1 LDYAV
6 ATFWDLFMYFWE
18 RKRNK
23 KPTKTTK
30 KKKKVGKF
38 KKITTKWMGETKMQ
52 SEGLEI

>member
-1 LDYAV
+1 
-6 ATFWDLFMYFWE
+6 MYFWE

>member
-1 LDYAV
+1 MQLLR
-6 ATFWDLFMYFWE
+6 FGICSCIFGKE
-18 RKRNK
+18 RNK